1 MTRDEAMR
9 PFAMLSANW
18 NFLNFNEET
27 TFELWFS
34 ILEPYMAAEVVQ
46 GVKNAVADLDHTPVV
61 AEILTYVRN
70 VREGNRRKEAEA
82 EAQRQESEAVQC
94 RKCNDYG
101 FVNIIYPKGYEAVR
115 PCSCEKARKTF
126 GEAILKETASDLPD
140 WKVEMLFG
148 VNEIPSRFRLV
159 RVSRRPVPTGE
170 TYKDKDGNTLPRM
183 KYGFVPYQPKRGKGK
198 EEIFWQYQKK

>member
-1 MTRDEAMR
+1 MTREQAIR
-9 PFAMLSANW
+9 PFKMLSANW
-18 NFLNFNEET
+18 PFLRFEEDI
-27 TFELWFS
+27 TFDMWFG
-34 ILEPYMAAEVVQ
+34 ILEPYPVEEVSE
-46 GVKNAVADLDHTPVV
+46 GIRHAIADMDHTPVV

-94 RKCNDYG
+94 RKCNDFG
-101 FVNIIYPKGYEAVR
+101 FVNIIYPKWYEAVR

-126 GEAILKETASDLPD
+126 GEAVLKETTSELPD

-148 VNEIPSRFRLV
+148 VNEIPRQYKLV